1 MEVADDS
8 SSKGVG
14 GEKRGKDGKAA
25 DGNKKPKI
33 AKVSLLTTCLLVY
46 LFIPSFL
53 YSFIFD

>member
-1 MEVADDS
+1 MDDSS
-8 SSKGVG
+8 SSKGVGG

-25 DGNKKPKI
+25 DGNKKPKF

>member
-1 MEVADDS
+1 MEVAGDD

-14 GEKRGKDGKAA
+14 GGEKRGHGNV
-25 DGNKKPKI
+25 DGNKQPKF

-53 YSFIFD
+53 HSFIFD